1 VKRGDMV
8 VIVAPGDVGKP
19 RPAVVIQAD
28 DLGDQTT
35 SVIVCPMSSEVVG
48 TPLLRPIVE
57 PSVQNGLRARSQ
69 IMTDKLV
76 ALRRDRI
83 RQTIGTLEEEAR
95 ERLDRALLI
104 VLGLAR

>member
-1 VKRGDMV
+1 MKRGDVV

-19 RPAVVIQAD
+19 RPAIVIQAD
-28 DLGDQTT
+28 ELGDQTT
-35 SVIVCPMSSEVVG
+35 SVIVCPMSSELVG

-69 IMTDKLV
+69 VMTDKLV

>member
-1 VKRGDMV
+1 VKRGDVV

-19 RPAVVIQAD
+19 RPAIVIQAD
-28 DLGDQTT
+28 ELGDQTT
-35 SVIVCPMSSEVVG
+35 SVIVCPMSSELVG

-69 IMTDKLV
+69 VMTDKLV

>member
-1 VKRGDMV
+1 VRRGDV
-8 VIVAPGDVGKP
+8 VIVVIPGDLGKP
-19 RPAVVIQAD
+19 RPAVVVQAD
-28 DLGDQTT
+28 EFGDKTK
-35 SVIVCPMSSEVVG
+35 SVIVCPMSSELVG

-69 IMTDKLV
+69 VMTDKLI

-83 RQTIGTLEEEAR
+83 RQTVGRLEEEAR
-95 ERLDRALLI
+95 DRLDRALLI